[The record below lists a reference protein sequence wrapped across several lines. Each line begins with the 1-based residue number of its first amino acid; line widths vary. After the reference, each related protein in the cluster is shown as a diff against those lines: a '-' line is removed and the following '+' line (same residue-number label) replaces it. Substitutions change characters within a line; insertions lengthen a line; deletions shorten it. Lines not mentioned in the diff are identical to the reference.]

1 MENKR
6 MSSDRYIDAAIAF
19 YVDSV
24 PSAPLPM
31 TPLGGAGSLAQKTPA
46 SGASAATATA
56 ISAAKKN
63 RPQMGISTGTG
74 RDSLGSAASRVLTPL
89 SGAARRN
96 SGGLNVSTESMFFP
110 PDTFGEGVLS
120 PVGSGMMGITPREG
134 MIPVAAA
141 AASSAAAAAAASS
154 HHHHPPGIM
163 PNGAPAGAAA
173 ASTATADTSTST
185 SNGRGFHGF
194 GLQLPPTPQGHPAY
208 DHSAA
213 ATPLTSTAGGDNHFK
228 FDTSPPSSAKPVDMA
243 SAAATLMSVSGPSQ
257 PPQPHP
263 SHPSHP
269 SHPPHPQ
276 LHPGAPGTMLMPPHH
291 HHHHHHYH
299 PHHMHNQSAMPTPVK
314 SVERAR
320 QEQFTCPTP
329 EMSDA
334 MSTEACYPHNPPS
347 QAAAKCYQGEDMAT
361 MMHAEVPQF
370 QHIVNYPTFVVQPG
384 RKRKRKKGDKDL
396 PAGTAAD
403 DTKRGCVMCGRYCLK
418 STTKKGN
425 RGGGQ
430 GYNIAEE
437 NRAINT
443 AGPRGQRVIIPNQN
457 KGICTSCDV
466 TVWIHA
472 ATGLQIKWCKGCK
485 NYKTWAGFGHKGHLT
500 KCMRC
505 RDEQNKRYA
514 RQKADKDDKTVHQ
527 GQRKRSREE
536 ESFAIV

>member
-19 YVDSV
+19 YVDSM

-31 TPLGGAGSLAQKTPA
+31 TPLGGAGAGSSVQKTPA
-46 SGASAATATA
+46 SGATATT
-56 ISAAKKN
+56 ISTTKKN
-63 RPQMGISTGTG
+63 RPQMGISTSTG
-74 RDSLGSAASRVLTPL
+74 RDSLGSVASRVLTPL
-89 SGAARRN
+89 SASARRN

-120 PVGSGMMGITPREG
+120 PVGSGVMGITPRES
-134 MIPVAAA
+134 MIPAATATGTASAAAA
-141 AASSAAAAAAASS
+141 AASASAAASAAAAAAAASS
-154 HHHHPPGIM
+154 
-163 PNGAPAGAAA
+163 AGAANSA
-173 ASTATADTSTST
+173 NSS
-185 SNGRGFHGF
+185 GRGFHGF

-213 ATPLTSTAGGDNHFK
+213 ATPLTATAGGDHHFK
-228 FDTSPPSSAKPVDMA
+228 FDTSPPSNAKPVDMA
-243 SAAATLMSVSGPSQ
+243 SAAATLMSASGTLHSQ
-257 PPQPHP
+257 HQSHPHP
-263 SHPSHP
+263 HHPSAA
-269 SHPPHPQ
+269 
-276 LHPGAPGTMLMPPHH
+276 LTMMMPPLQ
-291 HHHHHHYH
+291 HYH
-299 PHHMHNQSAMPTPVK
+299 PHHPHHPHHTHHLHHQSAMPTPVK
-314 SVERAR
+314 SSESTKS
-320 QEQFTCPTP
+320 EQLTCPTP

-334 MSTEACYPHNPPS
+334 VSTQACYPHNPPS

-370 QHIVNYPTFVVQPG
+370 QHIVNYPIFVVQPG
-384 RKRKRKKGDKDL
+384 RKRKRKKGEDA
-396 PAGTAAD
+396 PTGAAAD
-403 DTKRGCVMCGRYCLK
+403 STKRGCVMCGRYCLK
-418 STTKKGN
+418 STTKKGS

-457 KGICTSCDV
+457 KGICTACDV

-485 NYKTWAGFGHKGHLT
+485 NFKTWAGFGHKGHLT

-514 RQKADKDDKTVHQ
+514 RQKADQ
-527 GQRKRSREE
+527 GQKKRPLEE
-536 ESFAIV
+536 EIVSYGAI